1 MAWPGW
7 LKRIVPGEGRR
18 QLALTVAGMTGVF
31 WGVFLFAPDM
41 PVPSG
46 ENWNRLL
53 SYVPTVR
60 PVGQDRT
67 SSPEGSEG
75 GAAFF
80 RLCYSGGGTNCV
92 VDGDTFWFQG
102 QKIRMADIDAPE
114 THPSRCAH
122 EADLGQRANID
133 EFTETTARAI
143 ESVGGADKGKAII
156 ILNPAEPPMIMR
168 DTVFTLSSGA
178 GEKEIETSILAMVE
192 EVRSYVPGFRLKQ
205 DVQFE
210 RFGSNNPVHIPGIGD
225 LEGIKTSVFLEV
237 EGAAHYLPSYAGNL
251 DIMTSAAFATARRIA
266 AKMLSERV
274 G

>member
-122 EADLGQRANID
+122 EADLGQRATLRLQDLLN
-133 EFTETTARAI
+133 E
-143 ESVGGADKGKAII
+143 GPI
-156 ILNPAEPPMIMR
+156 ILEPIDR
-168 DTVFTLSSGA
+168 DTDVYGRKLRIVARDGQSLG
-178 GEKEIETSILAMVE
+178 KILVSEGLA
-192 EVRSYVPGFRLKQ
+192 RSWTGSRQPWCGPG
-205 DVQFE
+205 
-210 RFGSNNPVHIPGIGD
+210 
-225 LEGIKTSVFLEV
+225 
-237 EGAAHYLPSYAGNL
+237 
-251 DIMTSAAFATARRIA
+251 
-266 AKMLSERV
+266 
-274 G
+274 